1 MFDMDPREVI
11 QFCNECVL
19 SEDEEPCDI
28 PDSIFASAD
37 DENPSPSSGM
47 LHP

>member
-1 MFDMDPREVI
+1 MDPREVI
-11 QFCNECVL
+11 KFCNECVL

-28 PDSIFASAD
+28 PESIFASDYND
-37 DENPSPSSGM
+37 DGLNPSPSSEM